1 MRRLIKWVL
10 LGVLVVVGVVGV
22 YFAPRVHRL
31 SIIGAGYIAKQMC
44 SCVFVAERD
53 FASCRADMPPD
64 MALVRAEVLPGERGV
79 HAWIPGI
86 AERAARY
93 TPHTGC
99 TLY

>member
-1 MRRLIKWVL
+1 MRRLMRWVL
-10 LGVLVVVGVVGV
+10 VGVLVVVGVAGVG
-22 YFAPRVHRL
+22 FARRVHRL

-64 MALVRAEVLPGERGV
+64 MVRVRAEVLAGARGV
-79 HAWIPGI
+79 HAWVPGI
-86 AERAARY
+86 AERTAKYR
-93 TPHTGC
+93 TDTGC